1 MGSLCPKSATLE
13 VVQCIHEIQAVE
25 QTLER
30 LIHKYDAQIKNEQPL
45 VRTKMHRKADCMRH
59 MRTIHIIRHHKHNM
73 EKRLTSCMNK
83 RYQLESLNVTK
94 MHMKAVQATT
104 KTYRQ
109 FLDEHDIEKV
119 ERLQDTLA
127 EMIEDA
133 CEINETLNATPQA
146 FEVHDDEL
154 EREYDSICADL
165 QLPTAPTGFP
175 PFAERNIDVRSCDP
189 ESNVKNRDMELVPL
203 TG

>member
-1 MGSLCPKSATLE
+1 MGSLCPRSATLE
-13 VVQCIHEIQAVE
+13 VVQCIHEIQTVE

-30 LIHKYDAQIKNEQPL
+30 LIQKYDAQIKNEQRL
-45 VRTKMHRKADCMRH
+45 VRTKMHRKADCIRH
-59 MRTIHIIRHHKHNM
+59 MRTIHIIRHHKNNM

-133 CEINETLNATPQA
+133 CEINETLNTTPDA
-146 FEVHDDEL
+146 FQVDEDEL

-165 QLPTAPTGFP
+165 QLPIPPSEFP
-175 PFAERNIDVRSCDP
+175 SYT
-189 ESNVKNRDMELVPL
+189 KNQHSDTQTDDTQNLELVPL
-203 TG
+203 NA